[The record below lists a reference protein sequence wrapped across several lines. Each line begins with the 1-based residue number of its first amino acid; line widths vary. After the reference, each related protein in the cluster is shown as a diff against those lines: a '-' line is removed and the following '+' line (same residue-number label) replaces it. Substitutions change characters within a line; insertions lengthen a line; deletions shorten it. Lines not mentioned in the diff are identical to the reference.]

1 MDAAT
6 GYAHVA
12 RARLIVLCASTI
24 ETIRI
29 LLSTRMEHP
38 ELPASESDCLGRY
51 LMDHVMLGT
60 SVEMDGVPYEAPAA
74 FTGADSFLVPRV
86 QNLAAARREPYL
98 RGFGLWGAI
107 QRRGLAGRR
116 GRPALGLLI
125 AQGEML
131 PRHENRVELDGKR
144 GANGLPGVHISC
156 AWGDNE
162 RMMHHAMGAAVEEV
176 MRAGGGQTI
185 RRFGALAR
193 LPGLLSFPARLET
206 FWLAPPPGAYVHEVG
221 GARMGSDPGT
231 SVVDARNRCWRMP
244 NVLITDGA
252 CWPTSGWQNPALTIM
267 ALTARACSLAVD
279 DMRRG
284 DLR

>member
-6 GYAHVA
+6 GQAHAV

-29 LLSTRMEHP
+29 LLNTRMEHP

-60 SVEMDGVPYEAPAA
+60 SVEINGVPYEAPAA
-74 FTGADSFLVPRV
+74 FTGADSFLVPRF
-86 QNLAAARREPYL
+86 QNLAAARCEPYL

-107 QRRGLAGRR
+107 QRRGLAGSR

-131 PRHENRVELDGKR
+131 PRYENRVELDGTS
-144 GANGLPGVHISC
+144 GADGLPGVRISC

-162 RMMHHAMGAAVEEV
+162 RMMHEAMGSAVQEIV
-176 MRAGGGQTI
+176 RAGGARTI

-193 LPGLLSFPARLET
+193 LPSLLSFPARLEA

-267 ALTARACSLAVD
+267 ALSARACSLAVD